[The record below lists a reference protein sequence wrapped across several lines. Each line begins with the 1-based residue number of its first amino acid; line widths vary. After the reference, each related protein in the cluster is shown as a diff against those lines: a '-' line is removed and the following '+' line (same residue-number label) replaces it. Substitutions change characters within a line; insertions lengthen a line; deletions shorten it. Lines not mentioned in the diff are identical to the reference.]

1 VHAIL
6 YFDRNGNQHNHLT
19 FEDIPQAL
27 EDQQGLL
34 RVDFEGEPPEVC
46 EPVFGMNFFE
56 PVLSTSAWTGGSA
69 LVLPLLLMV
78 AAPSLMYL
86 YIRKRGWI

>member
-34 RVDFEGEPPEVC
+34 WVDFEGESPEVC
-46 EPVFGMNFFE
+46 EPAFLG
-56 PVLSTSAWTGGSA
+56 
-69 LVLPLLLMV
+69 
-78 AAPSLMYL
+78 
-86 YIRKRGWI
+86 